1 MPSPSDETHL
11 PSGSQRVTGHL
22 LGAGMVL
29 ETEDQVLGEG
39 FLEGETDTDKG
50 KYKQWIA
57 RPTERTLEWGR
68 GQ

>member
-11 PSGSQRVTGHL
+11 PRESQRGTRHL

-29 ETEDQVLGEG
+29 ETEDEVLGEG
-39 FLEGETDTDKG
+39 ILEGETDTDKG
-50 KYKQWIA
+50 KYKQWLV
-57 RPTERTLEWGR
+57 RPTEGTLEWGR